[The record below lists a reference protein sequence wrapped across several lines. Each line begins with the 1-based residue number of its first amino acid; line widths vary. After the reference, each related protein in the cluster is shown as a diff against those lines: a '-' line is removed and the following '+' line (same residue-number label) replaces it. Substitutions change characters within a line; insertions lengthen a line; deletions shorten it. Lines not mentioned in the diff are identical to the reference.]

1 MLGLLD
7 KKIRSQVVYII
18 QNIEHPSNIMLIY
31 TIFKGNTM
39 TLYHSDPIQDHQLI
53 ATSASPCICLSLLA
67 QFVREGVGGNVA
79 GTFIFLHVPANVVC
93 GPDIHNIQPRS
104 ANLILAAIGV
114 GIVRL

>member
-1 MLGLLD
+1 
-7 KKIRSQVVYII
+7 
-18 QNIEHPSNIMLIY
+18 
-31 TIFKGNTM
+31 M